1 MRFHDC
7 WKKQRLSN
15 LWWRERERQRR
26 EGSAGDSSVQSA
38 LTVYFIAFSR
48 K

>member
-1 MRFHDC
+1 MIGGRSSMC
-7 WKKQRLSN
+7 LICGGGE
-15 LWWRERERQRR
+15 RERERQRR

-38 LTVYFIAFSR
+38 LTVYFIAFSL